1 MSVSANYFGW
11 YNKELRRRGNV
22 LRFKLVVCMYICAKE
37 SVVRLS
43 LPHVCRESAENVT
56 MI

>member
-1 MSVSANYFGW
+1 MSVSANLFVW

-37 SVVRLS
+37 SVVPL
-43 LPHVCRESAENVT
+43 LLQHVCRESAENVT